1 MDPTERSSLPQDY
14 QRPITPAS
22 AADADRFTA
31 ECIHTYLSTESVD
44 EEETEA
50 LLRRAYSAVNLEEP
64 AHIHWLDGPLELVAV
79 LGRED
84 HLISVDDDYRDRVP
98 HCVWDDILL
107 EQQELALMGP
117 EGPSSLDYRI
127 RRAAHDEE
135 QFVNTLLRTGALQ
148 SGDWDIWSQVARPVR
163 QVVRD
168 AVGDGVWHAVGD
180 ASNLFVPERIRDSD
194 WDASDYTLWH
204 SICAYDAAITM
215 AMTRFYGEHVRPNA
229 ARALTRFNERVS
241 GYWLGKALALLV
253 RKPIVL
259 SRDERDRLHGATGH
273 CVRYADG
280 WGLWAWHGVRVPA
293 WVIERPVEEWTRADF
308 FNEPNIE
315 VRRVIQERMGER
327 FVWEIGA
334 RFVDGGRRGTLY
346 EVDLPGDPDRVAR
359 YLLVADP
366 STGRDY
372 YLRIPPSVQT
382 AEEAAAWTFGL
393 TAAEYQPARET

>member
-1 MDPTERSSLPQDY
+1 MDPTERSSTPQDD
-14 QRPITPAS
+14 QQPITPAK
-22 AADADRFTA
+22 ADDADRFAA
-31 ECIHTYLSTESVD
+31 ERIRTYLSTKPVD

-50 LLRRAYSAVNLEEP
+50 LLRRAYTAARLEEP
-64 AHIHWLDGPLELVAV
+64 AHIHWLDGPLQLVAV
-79 LGRED
+79 LGCED
-84 HLISVDDDYRDRVP
+84 YLISVDRDYHDRVP

-107 EQQELALMGP
+107 ERQEPALMRSKT
-117 EGPSSLDYRI
+117 PSSLDYRI
-127 RRAAHDEE
+127 RRVAHDEE
-135 QFVNTLLRTGALQ
+135 QIVNTLLYTRALQ
-148 SGDWDIWSQVARPVR
+148 DRDWDIWSQVARPIR
-163 QVVRD
+163 ERVRD
-168 AVGDGVWHAVGD
+168 SVGDRIWHAVGD
-180 ASNLFVPERIRDSD
+180 ACDLFVPARIRDSD

-204 SICAYDAAITM
+204 SICAYDEAQTM
-215 AMTRFYGEHVRPNA
+215 AMTRFYGEHVRPSA
-229 ARALTRFNERVS
+229 AGALTRFNECVS

-259 SRDERDRLHGATGH
+259 SRDERDRLHSATGP
-273 CVRYADG
+273 CVQYSDG
-280 WGLWAWHGVRVPA
+280 WGFWAWHGVRVPA
-293 WVIERPVEEWTRADF
+293 WVIERPVEEWARADF

-372 YLRIPPSVQT
+372 YLRVPPTVQT

-393 TAAEYQPARET
+393 NADEYDPAQES

>member
-1 MDPTERSSLPQDY
+1 MPKDRRQ
-14 QRPITPAS
+14 PIAPAT
-22 AADADRFTA
+22 AADADHLAA
-31 ECIHTYLSTESVD
+31 ECISAYLSTEPVD

-50 LLRRAYSAVNLEEP
+50 LLRRAYAAARLEGP
-64 AHIHWLDGPLELVAV
+64 GHIHWLDGPLQLVAV

-98 HCVWDDILL
+98 HCVWDDIQL
-107 EQQELALMGP
+107 ERQELALMGP
-117 EGPSSLDYRI
+117 EAPSSLDYRI
-127 RRAAHDEE
+127 RRVAPDEE
-135 QFVNTLLRTGALQ
+135 QLVNTLLRTGAPQ
-148 SGDWDIWSQVARPVR
+148 DGGWDIWSQVARPVR
-163 QVVRD
+163 ERVRD
-168 AVGDGVWHAVGD
+168 SVGDRIWRAVGD
-180 ASNLFVPERIRDSD
+180 ASNLFVPAWIRDSD

-204 SICAYDAAITM
+204 SICAYDEAMTM

-229 ARALTRFNERVS
+229 AGALTRFNERVS

-259 SRDERDRLHGATGH
+259 SRDERDRLHSATGP
-273 CVRYADG
+273 CVQYADG

-293 WVIERPVEEWTRADF
+293 WVIERPVEKWTRADF

-334 RFVDGGRRGTLY
+334 RFVDAGPRGTLY
-346 EVDLPGDPDRVAR
+346 EVNLPGDPDRVAR

-372 YLRIPPSVQT
+372 YLRVPPTVQT
-382 AEEAAAWTFGL
+382 AAEAAAWTFGL
-393 TAAEYQPARET
+393 TATEYQPARET